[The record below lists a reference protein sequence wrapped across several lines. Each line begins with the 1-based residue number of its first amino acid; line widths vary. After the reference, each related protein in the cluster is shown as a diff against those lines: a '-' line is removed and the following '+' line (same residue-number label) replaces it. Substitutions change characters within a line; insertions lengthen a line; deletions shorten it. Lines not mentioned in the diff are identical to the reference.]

1 MRKLIY
7 LKHVMETNTAEICVK
22 DEFGNY
28 TVLPLTHKQ
37 LLNILVD
44 GMKVVR
50 LNENLREQVRAL
62 KEKTDERT

>member
-44 GMKVVR
+44 GMKIVR
-50 LNENLREQVRAL
+50 LNENIRGEN
-62 KEKTDERT
+62 K